1 MEVDGKEFLRNVGI
15 EQDKERLIQEQE
27 KLEELKRTSIK
38 REQNYQNV
46 NTTIDDEDSAYV
58 DLSIENDSSPRNTN
72 VQGNVEDIVLKS
84 SSSSNKKK
92 YIVLGIGLILL
103 FIITVLVIRLI
114 SNSEIEDQLN
124 EVNPLKTEV
133 IKEDILNKIDSNEE
147 YQKVIDQK
155 EELEESN
162 KIEAAQ
168 KKEKVMNE
176 IQVPKEE
183 VENVPLVLDT
193 PKLKKEA
200 KRDLFELE
208 QQSNK
213 LIEKQVKIENKA
225 ITKKEKVE
233 EKTKISIPQISK
245 KDSVADNVLL
255 KGYYIQIGAFTK
267 APNKNLLK
275 SITSKGYSYKV
286 YSVIIKGKMYNKVL
300 IGSYNTRTDATKNL
314 SKVKQEFKNPNA
326 YILKF

>member
-27 KLEELKRTSIK
+27 KLEELKRASIK
-38 REQNYQNV
+38 REQNYQSL
-46 NTTIDDEDSAYV
+46 NTPTSEDDSAYV
-58 DLSIENDSSPRNTN
+58 DLSIGNDSSSKNIN
-72 VQGNVEDIVLKS
+72 SQGNVENLILESTS
-84 SSSSNKKK
+84 SNNKKK
-92 YIVLGIGLILL
+92 YIVLGVGLILL

-114 SNSEIEDQLN
+114 SNNEIEDQLN

-147 YQKVIDQK
+147 YQKVIDRK
-155 EELEESN
+155 IELEESN
-162 KIEAAQ
+162 KIEDAQ
-168 KKEKVMNE
+168 KEEKVMKE

-183 VENVPLVLDT
+183 IENVPLILDT
-193 PKLKKEA
+193 PKLKEEA

-208 QQSNK
+208 EQSNN
-213 LIEKQVKIENKA
+213 LIKKQVEIENKV
-225 ITKKEKVE
+225 IPKVVKVE
-233 EKTKISIPQISK
+233 EKTKVSVPQVIK
-245 KDSVADNVLL
+245 KVLTNDSLAL

-275 SITSKGYSYKV
+275 SITVKGYSYKV
-286 YSVIIKGKMYNKVL
+286 HTLTIKGKLYNKVL
-300 IGSYNTRTDATKNL
+300 IGSYDTRADATKNL
-314 SKVKQEFKNPNA
+314 NQVKQEFKNPNA